1 MSSAAQAIQMF
12 DGYKIGTKQLAV
24 RISNTPGSAVGSS
37 SSTSNVGER
46 KSSSGARDKK
56 GAAESGMFDDWSQDD
71 EMSAGTARHNQL
83 TKTHTVTSSLTNVS
97 AIRDDNGSSRGRGR
111 MMDNSGRPYANDT
124 VSNPSDNIRKYIF
137 SFIYLN
143 SK

>member
-24 RISNTPGSAVGSS
+24 RISNTHGSVASS

-46 KSSSGARDKK
+46 KSTSGDKK
-56 GAAESGMFDDWSQDD
+56 GAAESGMFDDWSQDED
-71 EMSAGTARHNQL
+71 KSAGTGLAARYNQL
-83 TKTHTVTSSLTNVS
+83 TKTNTVTSSLTNVS
-97 AIRDDNGSSRGRGR
+97 AIRDDHGSSRGRGR
-111 MMDNSGRPYANDT
+111 MMDNSGRPYSNDT
-124 VSNPSDNIRKYIF
+124 VSNPSDNIRNIF
-137 SFIYLN
+137 SFISY

>member
-1 MSSAAQAIQMF
+1 MF

-24 RISNTPGSAVGSS
+24 RISNTPGSVASS

-46 KSSSGARDKK
+46 KSTSNDKK
-56 GAAESGMFDDWSQDD
+56 GAAESGMFDDWSQD
-71 EMSAGTARHNQL
+71 EEKSGLATARHNQL
-83 TKTHTVTSSLTNVS
+83 TKTNTVTSSLTNVS
-97 AIRDDNGSSRGRGR
+97 AIRDDHGSSRGRGR

-124 VSNPSDNIRKYIF
+124 VSNPSDNTRNIF
-137 SFIYLN
+137 SLISY